1 METSGQS
8 PTEQED
14 LTHQYDISRKRKAEC
29 PGDILFTQGKYS
41 NLKIVVGEKEFK
53 VHEELLTSNSEYFAR
68 SLSSTWNQ
76 NKRIKTSEGEM
87 TVLHLEIEDTE
98 AFEILLRLLYYSSTS
113 QQLRTV
119 SRALRVVRLC
129 HEFLFEELEE
139 RCIQFIKKTMKL
151 EDISEVSEVAARWE
165 IDNLRKHTESILQ
178 TTDYNMLPPDQLIKV
193 IESATLGNQSARCI
207 ARMEMQ
213 CNSQLNSSVN
223 KQVLSSILKDQLFF
237 SGTVWNPRHYRGIE
251 EFLWEL
257 IKDFMPHDDIVKHM
271 CLNLQLMESLK
282 AARLDAS
289 RTLSSVLFDTFQ
301 FLADGVAE
309 GRIRPEMLLAFSKW
323 GIFVFQKPASA
334 VKKLVYGLS
343 QSQKIGKTSGDV
355 FLKVVHVL
363 MKIMRSS
370 DLKEH
375 DEALVTLLQ
384 NSDASVGIQVCKL
397 LMQVESNDGM
407 VKLGD
412 NTTKEIMHFQQ
423 ALLQAKLENKRSQVS
438 PPSTPLS
445 SVNM

>member
-1 METSGQS
+1 MY
-8 PTEQED
+8 PV
-14 LTHQYDISRKRKAEC
+14 H
-29 PGDILFTQGKYS
+29 
-41 NLKIVVGEKEFK
+41 KE
-53 VHEELLTSNSEYFAR
+53 
-68 SLSSTWNQ
+68 
-76 NKRIKTSEGEM
+76 M
-87 TVLHLEIEDTE
+87 
-98 AFEILLRLLYYSSTS
+98 
-113 QQLRTV
+113 
-119 SRALRVVRLC
+119 
-129 HEFLFEELEE
+129 
-139 RCIQFIKKTMKL
+139 MKL
-151 EDISEVSEVAARWE
+151 EDISEINEVAGRWE

-178 TTDYNMLPPDQLIKV
+178 TPDYNMLPPDQLVKV
-193 IESATLGNQSARCI
+193 IESGTLGNQSARCI

-213 CNSQLNSSVN
+213 CNAQLNSSIN
-223 KQVLSSILKDQLFF
+223 KQVLSNILKDQLFF
-237 SGTVWNPRHYRGIE
+237 AGTVWNPRHYRGIE

-301 FLADGVAE
+301 FLADGVSE

-323 GIFVFQKPASA
+323 GIFVFQKPTSA

-343 QSQKIGKTSGDV
+343 VNLKNGKTNGDV
-355 FLKVVHVL
+355 FLKVVQVL

-384 NSDASVGIQVCKL
+384 NAEASVGIQVCKL
-397 LMQVESNDGM
+397 LMQVESNDGI

-423 ALLQAKLENKRSQVS
+423 ALLQAKLDSKRAQVS
-438 PPSTPLS
+438 PPSTPFI
-445 SVNM
+445 VQEFVK